1 MIRIDKYGIE
11 AYERGYQVGKVAT
24 SKIKKTG
31 ETREYLAN
39 PAFLDTIPKCLKK
52 IRFWMHLEAI
62 EQYDGDLAG
71 AIEVLES
78 ADARFDAMLDVL
90 ERR

>member
-11 AYERGYQVGKVAT
+11 AYERGYQVGKIAT
-24 SKIKKTG
+24 TTIKKTN
-31 ETREYLAN
+31 ETREYLAH
-39 PAFLDTIPKCLKK
+39 PAFLDSIPKCLKK

-62 EQYDGDLAG
+62 EQYDGELNG
-71 AIEVLES
+71 AIKALET
-78 ADARFDAMLDVL
+78 ADVRFDALVDGL